1 MARALEA
8 KPVEGIGK
16 VYILKEPDLGGETFV
31 SGYAKRLRPIGWT
44 GESYVLTLPQ
54 GIKDLNELHKANAS
68 GFEGAL
74 DSALKTAL
82 PIPDPSVEPH
92 EDARKPFTEHDAVQ
106 TEILL
111 ELAEDIELFHD
122 PN

>member
-31 SGYAKRLRPIGWT
+31 SGVAKRLRTIGWK
-44 GESYVLTLPQ
+44 GEAYVLTLPQ

-68 GFEGAL
+68 GFKHTLNAAL
-74 DSALKTAL
+74 ETAL
-82 PIPDPSVEPH
+82 PIPVPDLSVEPH

-111 ELAEDIELFHD
+111 ELAE
-122 PN
+122 